1 MWGCNSLSFVL
12 IRENIN
18 IKKLSTQRGCQPMIK
33 HLKMHFTIWIFI
45 SFISLMGCVSL
56 DSVDGNEII
65 NKAVVKL
72 HPTEGN
78 TANGVVW
85 FTKVVGGVKVEGHI
99 EGLSA
104 GTQGFHIHQLG
115 DCSAGNG
122 KSAGGQF
129 NPEGSEHGSPMAAVR
144 HTGDLGNITAD
155 STGSANFS
163 FIDEIISFSGK
174 RSILGR
180 GVIIHEVAD
189 DFSSQPTGAAGSR
202 LACGVVGIAY
212 N

>member
-1 MWGCNSLSFVL
+1 MN
-12 IRENIN
+12 
-18 IKKLSTQRGCQPMIK
+18 K
-33 HLKMHFTIWIFI
+33 HLKMNFEIWII
-45 SFISLMGCVSL
+45 ILILSLTGCVSL

-78 TANGVVW
+78 TANGLVW

-99 EGLSA
+99 EGLPA
-104 GTQGFHIHQLG
+104 GTHGFHIHQFG

-122 KSAGGQF
+122 KSAGGHF
-129 NPEGSEHGSPMAAVR
+129 NPDGNEHGSPMAAVR
-144 HTGDLGNITAD
+144 HTGDLGNIIAD

-163 FIDEIISFSGK
+163 FVDEIISFSGK
-174 RSILGR
+174 RSILSR

-202 LACGVVGIAY
+202 LACGVVGIA
-212 N
+212 NN